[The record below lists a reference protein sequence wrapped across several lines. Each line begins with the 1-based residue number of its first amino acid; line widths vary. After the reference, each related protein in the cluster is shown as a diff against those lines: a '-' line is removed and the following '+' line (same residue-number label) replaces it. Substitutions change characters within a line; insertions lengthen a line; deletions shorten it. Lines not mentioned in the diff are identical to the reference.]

1 MSTDPGDGT
10 AIDDR
15 DLMALHLAGDPHAFS
30 EVVRRHQN
38 RLWSVA
44 LRMMRDPEA
53 ASDAVQDALL
63 SAYRR
68 ADSYRGDAAVSTWLY
83 RVVVNACLD
92 RIRRERARP
101 TAPLPEVEPS
111 TGVDD
116 QQRAVDRLTV
126 EWALA
131 QLPEPQRAAIVLV
144 DLQEL
149 PVTEAAGILG
159 VPPGTVKSR
168 CSRGRAALAELLL
181 DRSGGGRNRPEPAP
195 VQARTERPDQT
206 RPGRPDHQGDPTVR
220 GSARPDHRPDN
231 RSDRPRAT
239 DRPQLGGEP

>member
-1 MSTDPGDGT
+1 MSTGPDDDT

-15 DLMALHLAGDPHAFS
+15 DLLALHLAGDGYAFT
-30 EVVRRHQN
+30 ELVRRHQN

-44 LRMMRDPEA
+44 VRIMRDPEA

-101 TAPLPEVEPS
+101 ATPLPETDLS

-116 QQRAVDRLTV
+116 QQRTVDRLAV

-131 QLPEPQRAAIVLV
+131 QLPQAQRAAILLV
-144 DLQEL
+144 DLEEL
-149 PVTEAAGILG
+149 HVWEAAEILG
-159 VPPGTVKSR
+159 VPAGTVKSR
-168 CSRGRAALAELLL
+168 CSRGRAALAKLLVDHAG
-181 DRSGGGRNRPEPAP
+181 DRRNRPGPTS
-195 VQARTERPDQT
+195 VQARAHHPQH
-206 RPGRPDHQGDPTVR
+206 P
-220 GSARPDHRPDN
+220 
-231 RSDRPRAT
+231 DRPN
-239 DRPQLGGEP
+239 PGGES

>member
-1 MSTDPGDGT
+1 MSTDPDDGT

-15 DLMALHLAGDPHAFS
+15 DLMALHVAGDGYAFT
-30 EVVRRHQN
+30 ELVRRHQD

-44 LRMMRDPEA
+44 VRMLRDPEA

-101 TAPLPEVEPS
+101 TAPLPATDPP

-116 QQRAVDRLTV
+116 QQRTVDRLAV

-131 QLPEPQRAAIVLV
+131 QLPAAQRAAILLV
-144 DLQEL
+144 DLEEL
-149 PVTEAAGILG
+149 QVAEAAEILG
-159 VPPGTVKSR
+159 VPAGTVKSR
-168 CSRGRAALAELLL
+168 CSRGRAALAQLLL
-181 DRSGGGRNRPEPAP
+181 GDDRNRREPTT
-195 VQARTERPDQT
+195 VQAHTDHPQH
-206 RPGRPDHQGDPTVR
+206 PDHPY
-220 GSARPDHRPDN
+220 P
-231 RSDRPRAT
+231 
-239 DRPQLGGEP
+239 GGES